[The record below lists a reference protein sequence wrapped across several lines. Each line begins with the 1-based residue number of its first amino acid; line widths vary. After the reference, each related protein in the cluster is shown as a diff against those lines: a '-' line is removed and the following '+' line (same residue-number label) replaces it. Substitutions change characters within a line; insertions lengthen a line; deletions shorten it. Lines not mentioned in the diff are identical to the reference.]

1 MTSAS
6 SPLLLGNFFAA
17 GGSGT
22 TSPRDRVKPLL
33 KSKRSTWLTRS
44 SPT

>member
-6 SPLLLGNFFAA
+6 SPLLNGSFFTA
-17 GGSGT
+17 GGIGT
-22 TSPRDRVKPLL
+22 TSPRERVNPLL

-44 SPT
+44 SPM